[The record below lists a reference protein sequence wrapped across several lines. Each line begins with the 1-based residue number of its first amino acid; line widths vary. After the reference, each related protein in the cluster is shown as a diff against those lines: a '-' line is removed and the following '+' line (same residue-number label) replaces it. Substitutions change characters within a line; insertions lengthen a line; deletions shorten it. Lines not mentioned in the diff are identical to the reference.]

1 MKMWECHSY
10 MSVLQEYLIS
20 VLHDSYQIFF
30 SRTTWVVC
38 SGHESNVRIADV
50 FDPQLVGFAASSP
63 VPHLL
68 VTLTDAC
75 VIGPSAAFMPQFAIK
90 RAPKLSKM
98 NSSRLQGWNGICA
111 DLICPLD
118 SMASLNQGSFVLEDH
133 NSKFGRNLGEV
144 NIKSAWKRG
153 CRSLWSFT
161 LQKDSW
167 AFSQVLLLPWRSRAP
182 LTMAVQFQ
190 FKSGRALGIMSV
202 QYHALQMCDMKLET
216 LIFRIPMEF
225 SKSPTF
231 TLIMAFLSPFFKKLR
246 RTVLSL
252 SLQSEPSGPVP
263 SSMAPC
269 KPWFARM
276 NRRIFC
282 TEGQ

>member
-1 MKMWECHSY
+1 MTMWECHSY

-20 VLHDSYQIFF
+20 VLHDSYQICF

-68 VTLTDAC
+68 VTLTDVR

-111 DLICPLD
+111 DLICLLD

-167 AFSQVLLLPWRSRAP
+167 AFSKVLLLPWRSRAP

-190 FKSGRALGIMSV
+190 FKSGRALGFGCSL
-202 QYHALQMCDMKLET
+202 HGGLALQVIPGVYSATCQFNT
-216 LIFRIPMEF
+216 VHFRCVIWNLKHWYSEF
-225 SKSPTF
+225 QWNFQNPP
-231 TLIMAFLSPFFKKLR
+231 LSH
-246 RTVLSL
+246 
-252 SLQSEPSGPVP
+252 
-263 SSMAPC
+263 
-269 KPWFARM
+269 
-276 NRRIFC
+276 
-282 TEGQ
+282 